1 MHRVKQL
8 KYKVSPR
15 PDRKSPK
22 SKNSKAKSIA
32 CFVPLFIAFLI
43 SRLEIQQYEKNWD
56 YAEEA
61 VNSKAVK
68 AAEAALKAI
77 PTSADSVNKAEAKK
91 EEKEIKTAMARA
103 ERVIVATAEQKKI
116 LASSVKQKQIEEKK
130 IKHYEIGF

>member
-1 MHRVKQL
+1 MHRVKQR
-8 KYKVSPR
+8 KYKVSPI

-32 CFVPLFIAFLI
+32 CFVSLFIALLI
-43 SRLEIQQYEKNWD
+43 SRLEIKQYEKNWD

-91 EEKEIKTAMARA
+91 KEIKTAMARA
-103 ERVIVATAEQKKI
+103 ERVIVETAEQKKYWHH
-116 LASSVKQKQIEEKK
+116 Q
-130 IKHYEIGF
+130 